1 MTVNSARVTAQ
12 GGDSRDGGRGL
23 KLSGPGVLEAIREVI
38 AVAGTVRAR
47 AAGTSMWPTIPDGS
61 LVTLVRLDRSI
72 RRGQIVLIVWNGMP
86 VLHRVQRVVGEMVH
100 TIGDA
105 CIDPDPPTTLADVV
119 ALATSVSDNRGE
131 ITLTGS
137 WRHGIR
143 SWTLYA
149 AGGARLA
156 VARRWRW
163 LRRVH
168 VTRTLS
174 LSSKMTQGHAN
185 ENSAS
190 RRVARRDG
198 KSTQ

>member
-1 MTVNSARVTAQ
+1 MTVDSARVTAQ

-72 RRGQIVLIVWNGMP
+72 RRGQIVLIDWNGMP

-131 ITLTGS
+131 ITLAGS
-137 WRHGIR
+137 WRHGTR
-143 SWTLYA
+143 SWMLYA
-149 AGGARLA
+149 AAGVRLFL
-156 VARRWRW
+156 ARRWRW
-163 LRRVH
+163 LRRVRETQ
-168 VTRTLS
+168 TRSPNSATAQDYVNE
-174 LSSKMTQGHAN
+174 SSSMHRVDPRAG
-185 ENSAS
+185 ENSL
-190 RRVARRDG
+190 
-198 KSTQ
+198 